1 MISREEHLKRQRDL
15 LKRKLKR
22 ETQEQEQGAS
32 PSEYIPQ
39 VFEAT
44 PPSAQDIEK
53 DKAISEAAKKFR
65 KALSAK
71 LQREVVDKHK

>member
-32 PSEYIPQ
+32 SSEYIPQ

-44 PPSAQDIEK
+44 PPSAQDVEK